1 MKKKILCLLMAGIMG
16 TGMAVTAQAE
26 ELTGRTAWKVDFN
39 GEGVESNFTSQQMAD
54 EVSGILPGDSIELH
68 MDVENSSDIETDWY
82 LSSEIVKSLED
93 GSTAQGGAYGY
104 QLWYADPD
112 GEETILYESGAI
124 GGEDGENALKE
135 ATDSLGDF
143 LYLGT
148 LGEGEQGEVYL
159 RITLDG
165 ETQGNDYQ
173 NTLAQLQMNFA
184 VEESAPDTVQGED
197 TIVEKTEKGEDK
209 VIRRTERVPSNT
221 AYQTRQVK
229 TGDPNQL
236 LLISAAAL
244 ASGLVLLVLGI
255 LALKRRKNDRK
266 GELKP

>member
-1 MKKKILCLLMAGIMG
+1 
-16 TGMAVTAQAE
+16 
-26 ELTGRTAWKVDFN
+26 
-39 GEGVESNFTSQQMAD
+39 
-54 EVSGILPGDSIELH
+54 
-68 MDVENSSDIETDWY
+68 
-82 LSSEIVKSLED
+82 
-93 GSTAQGGAYGY
+93 
-104 QLWYADPD
+104 
-112 GEETILYESGAI
+112 
-124 GGEDGENALKE
+124 
-135 ATDSLGDF
+135 
-143 LYLGT
+143 
-148 LGEGEQGEVYL
+148 
-159 RITLDG
+159 
-165 ETQGNDYQ
+165 
-173 NTLAQLQMNFA
+173 MNFA

-209 VIRRTERVPSNT
+209 VIRRTEKVPGNT